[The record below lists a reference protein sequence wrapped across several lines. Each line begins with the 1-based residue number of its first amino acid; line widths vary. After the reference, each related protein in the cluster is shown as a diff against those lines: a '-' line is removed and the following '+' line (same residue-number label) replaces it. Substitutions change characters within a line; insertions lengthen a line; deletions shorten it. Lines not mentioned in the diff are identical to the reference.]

1 MEQYGKVRPLYQVL
15 AEVADPR
22 AKQGQRHEFVAIL
35 MLVCA
40 AMLCGYDN
48 SNQIATWGQSL
59 EPQFLKDLGFKRG
72 RALAKSQLYAVL
84 SQLDIALF
92 ERQLGTWVESVLHE
106 LDPVNSLPAVALD
119 GKTLRGSKKLGATL
133 SHLLSA
139 VSHGT
144 GLTLYQ
150 VGVDLKTNEIPL
162 AQELLK
168 GLLIE
173 GRVFTMDALLTQR
186 QLAQT
191 LVEHKGDYFM
201 LVKGNQPLLQQ
212 DIRFYFADPACPVVS
227 GTTTLELGHGRIERR
242 TLYATTALNDYLAWP
257 AVGQAGLIER
267 VRIAKS
273 TGELLSHEQV
283 CFVTSLTAQRAS
295 PAQLLQINR
304 GHWTIENKSHYVRD
318 VSFNEDASRVRK
330 GNSAQVMAAF
340 RNVTLAVLRRVGVT
354 RIQEAFIK
362 NSAKPFNS
370 LCYLYL

>member
-1 MEQYGKVRPLYQVL
+1 MNQGKVKPLRHIL
-15 AEVADPR
+15 AEVVDPR
-22 AKQGQRHEFVAIL
+22 AEQGQRHEFIAIL

-48 SNQIATWGQSL
+48 PHQIATWGQSL
-59 EPQFLKDLGFKRG
+59 EPEFLRDLGFKRG
-72 RALAKSQLYAVL
+72 VAIAKSQLYAVL
-84 SQLDIALF
+84 SQMDVASL
-92 ERQLGTWVESVLHE
+92 ERLLGAWVESVLHE
-106 LDPVNSLPAVALD
+106 LEPDNPLPAVAVD
-119 GKTLRGSKKLGATL
+119 GKTLHGSKKLGAVL

-139 VSHGT
+139 VSHGL

-150 VGVDLKTNEIPL
+150 VGVDRKTNEIPL
-162 AQELLK
+162 VQELLK

-191 LVEHKGDYFM
+191 IVDHKGDYFM
-201 LVKGNQPLLQQ
+201 LAKGNQANLQQ
-212 DIRFYFADPACPVVS
+212 DIRLYFADPAAPGVLS
-227 GTTTLELGHGRIERR
+227 TTILELGHGRIERR
-242 TLYATTALNDYLAWP
+242 SLSVTTELNDYLAWP

-267 VRIAKS
+267 VRIAKN

-283 CFVTSLTAQRAS
+283 CFVTSLTPHRAT
-295 PAQLLQINR
+295 PAQLLELNR

-330 GNSAQVMAAF
+330 GASAQVMAAF

-354 RIQEAFIK
+354 HIQEAFIK
-362 NSAKPFNS
+362 NSAQPLNT

>member
-1 MEQYGKVRPLYQVL
+1 MNQGKVKALRRVL

-22 AKQGQRHEFVAIL
+22 DTQGQRHEFVAIL

-48 SNQIATWGQSL
+48 PNQIATWGQSL
-59 EPQFLKDLGFKRG
+59 EPAFLRDLGFKRG
-72 RALAKSQLYAVL
+72 VAIAKSQLYAVL
-84 SQLDIALF
+84 SHLNVVQL
-92 ERQLGTWVESVLHE
+92 ERLLGAWVESVLQE
-106 LDPVNSLPAVALD
+106 LDPDNSLPAVAVD
-119 GKTLRGSKKLGATL
+119 GKTLRGSKKLGAAL
-133 SHLLSA
+133 AHLLSA
-139 VSHGT
+139 VSHGL

-150 VGVDLKTNEIPL
+150 VGVDRKTNEIPL
-162 AQELLK
+162 VQELLK

-186 QLAQT
+186 QIAQT
-191 LVEHKGDYFM
+191 IVDHKGDYFM
-201 LVKGNQPLLQQ
+201 IAKGNQAHLQQ
-212 DIRFYFADPACPVVS
+212 DIRLYFADPTAPGVLS
-227 GTTTLELGHGRIERR
+227 TTTLELGHGRIERR
-242 TLYATTALNDYLAWP
+242 TLYATTELNDYLAWP

-267 VRIAKS
+267 TRLVKS

-283 CFVTSLTAQRAS
+283 CFVTSLPPPRAS

-304 GHWTIENKSHYVRD
+304 DHWTIENKSHYVRD

-330 GNSAQVMAAF
+330 GASAQVMAAF

-362 NSAKPFNS
+362 NSAQPLNT
-370 LCYLYL
+370 LCYLCL